1 MLFRSESIAKK
12 MLKHELDKLRDTYP
26 AINLSD
32 KKPPQLVMELS
43 VQNPKVHISTVFQA
57 LAYKTLIETTGS
69 RDIRKMGNFSSQ
81 QWYNLNKKINSLNFT
96 RRKLKSFD
104 LIEEQLEKFIPI
116 RLQRYL
122 DK

>member
-1 MLFRSESIAKK
+1 

>member
-1 MLFRSESIAKK
+1 
-12 MLKHELDKLRDTYP
+12 
-26 AINLSD
+26 
-32 KKPPQLVMELS
+32 MELS
-43 VQNPKVHISTVFQA
+43 VQNPKVQIGTVFQA
-57 LAYKTLIETTGS
+57 LAYKTLIEATGS

-81 QWYNLNKKINSLNFT
+81 QWYNLNKKINGLNFA

-122 DK
+122 DKW